1 MVFPARFSTVCP
13 CCNTRIKTGT
23 QVVWFKGTP
32 AKHFTC
38 PTTTT
43 KSPYKDFPTAED
55 AEVAMVNAEM
65 ADVEGNDDVQDDQ
78 PW

>member
-13 CCNTRIKTGT
+13 CCNTRIKIGT

-38 PTTTT
+38 PTQTT
-43 KSPYKDFPTAED
+43 KSPYKEFPPQD
-55 AEVAMVNAEM
+55 EM
-65 ADVEGNDDVQDDQ
+65 EAHLAVLAEGNDDVQDDQ